1 MKIYAYK
8 SNRQFCCDI
17 RTIKNIF
24 NKTNIKIDFGFLTT
38 KYGTSIQDKNY
49 YFCKKN
55 IKGKVVASIQMIDG
69 YKTTILSLYA
79 ITKKDL
85 KNYDLTK
92 IQEDFKNN
100 ILPKIYDFYME
111 HLEYKDNNF
120 EYILLVDLVED
131 KLFIRSG
138 RF

>member
-24 NKTNIKIDFGFLTT
+24 NKTNIEISFGFFTT
-38 KYGTSIQDKNY
+38 TYGASIQDKSY

-69 YKTTILSLYA
+69 YDTTILSLYA

-85 KNYDLTK
+85 KNYQK
-92 IQEDFKNN
+92 A
-100 ILPKIYDFYME
+100 
-111 HLEYKDNNF
+111 
-120 EYILLVDLVED
+120 LLCPEGKVV
-131 KLFIRSG
+131 
-138 RF
+138 

>member
-1 MKIYAYK
+1 MGMIQ
-8 SNRQFCCDI
+8 QFYLY
-17 RTIKNIF
+17 TQLQKN
-24 NKTNIKIDFGFLTT
+24 
-38 KYGTSIQDKNY
+38 
-49 YFCKKN
+49 
-55 IKGKVVASIQMIDG
+55 
-69 YKTTILSLYA
+69 
-79 ITKKDL
+79 L
-85 KNYDLTK
+85 KNYDLSK